1 MYMKTTQEI
10 AYGFIIFFIIDRLAR
25 LISAQ
30 ISLRGKM
37 TEMETERL
45 RCSIELGALFIAIL
59 VLKRC
64 T

>member
-1 MYMKTTQEI
+1 MKTAQEI

-30 ISLRGKM
+30 FALRRNM
-37 TEMETERL
+37 TDLEVERL
-45 RCSIELGALFIAIL
+45 RCTIELSALFVAF
-59 VLKRC
+59 VFFKKC